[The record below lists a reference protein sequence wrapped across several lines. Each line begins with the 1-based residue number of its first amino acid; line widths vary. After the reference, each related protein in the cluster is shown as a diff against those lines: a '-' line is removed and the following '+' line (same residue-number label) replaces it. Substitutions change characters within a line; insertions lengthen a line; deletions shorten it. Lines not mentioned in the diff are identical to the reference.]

1 MHANRKENLMDWLK
15 TIDDEHILLKIEA
28 IKKQNAFDFDK
39 SFNEGLTG
47 DEFRAEMKKRIYTYD
62 TRK

>member
-1 MHANRKENLMDWLK
+1 MDWLK

-39 SFNEGLTG
+39 AMREGLTS
-47 DEFRAEMKKRIYTYD
+47 EQFKAEMKKRIDTYD